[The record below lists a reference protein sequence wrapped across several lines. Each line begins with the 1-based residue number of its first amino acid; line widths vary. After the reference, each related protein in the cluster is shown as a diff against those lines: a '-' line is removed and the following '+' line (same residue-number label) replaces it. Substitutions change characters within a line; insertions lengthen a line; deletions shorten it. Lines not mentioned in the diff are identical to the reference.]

1 MDRKF
6 VSTNNK
12 VSWIVPRT
20 DYSRWG
26 LRIAGKRREDI
37 FWFRQLASEFNKAKL
52 DEVFGS
58 NRFDCILGFV
68 NNEIMDPSSSS
79 SSVSQ
84 GVDWN
89 FIKMSRIKDKDYDMS
104 ALHLFSFNFH
114 LRNEK
119 ISAKELDK
127 YSKCNCETHSTP
139 IPSKEA
145 MKTCMANVSAKV
157 HCLVLHPETE
167 WKTSSHRRVHPAMTS
182 GQIGITKS
190 SVNEPKVSTAAAAA
204 GLSKSIQ
211 ISINYLF
218 AMLNALFNFPSGVL
232 LKTSRRRR
240 RCRRNKGNR
249 RRDRM

>member
-1 MDRKF
+1 MPAREE
-6 VSTNNK
+6 
-12 VSWIVPRT
+12 
-20 DYSRWG
+20 
-26 LRIAGKRREDI
+26 KRREDI

-68 NNEIMDPSSSS
+68 NNEIMDLSSSS

-139 IPSKEA
+139 P
-145 MKTCMANVSAKV
+145 
-157 HCLVLHPETE
+157 
-167 WKTSSHRRVHPAMTS
+167 
-182 GQIGITKS
+182 
-190 SVNEPKVSTAAAAA
+190 
-204 GLSKSIQ
+204 
-211 ISINYLF
+211 
-218 AMLNALFNFPSGVL
+218 
-232 LKTSRRRR
+232 LKKRRRR
-240 RCRRNKGNR
+240 AWQMSQPKFIVWSSTLKLNERLRRIAACILR
-249 RRDRM
+249 